1 MPEYVSSLTRILLHK
16 DRIFDSFL
24 HRKTRILTYYTRCQ
38 CRKDISKITKISGKH
53 SMEKSINPLQL
64 DKPPHLKKKQ
74 ITIIRDLMAR
84 YQEPYDLSKK
94 K

>member
-1 MPEYVSSLTRILLHK
+1 
-16 DRIFDSFL
+16 
-24 HRKTRILTYYTRCQ
+24 
-38 CRKDISKITKISGKH
+38 
-53 SMEKSINPLQL
+53 MEKSINPLQL

>member
-1 MPEYVSSLTRILLHK
+1 
-16 DRIFDSFL
+16 
-24 HRKTRILTYYTRCQ
+24 
-38 CRKDISKITKISGKH
+38 
-53 SMEKSINPLQL
+53 MEKSINPLQL

-94 K
+94 KIKIKFPLSFILI